1 MGEYDE
7 IIASYLEKQANLRAQ
22 LKLLK
27 EVAERDDQTVRS
39 PVRAAMRRIEHEIGD
54 LDAAISRCRAK
65 SRQTQR
71 SASSSAMP
79 RGARQAGDGAR
90 QNGDGQSR
98 VEAVTQLVFRCHK
111 ADRVIA
117 TGIEI
122 TRELF
127 ESLPA
132 ARTMRCRF
140 CGQDHQWEAVER
152 SPAVAT
158 RMSLRAEDFLGRAV
172 QSDAHAANAT
182 DPAVRELYERM
193 AGQWYQLALESEDKA
208 NGLSR

>member
-1 MGEYDE
+1 MGQYDD
-7 IIASYLEKQANLRAQ
+7 IIESYLEKQANLRAQ

-39 PVRAAMRRIEHEIGD
+39 PVKAAMRRIEYEIGD

-71 SASSSAMP
+71 SASSSAMR
-79 RGARQAGDGAR
+79 RGARQDGNGTR
-90 QNGDGQSR
+90 QHGDGQSR
-98 VEAVTQLVFRCHK
+98 AEPVTQLVFRCHK
-111 ADRVIA
+111 ADRVIT
-117 TGIEI
+117 TGIEV

-140 CGQDHQWEAVER
+140 CGQDHQWEAVEQA
-152 SPAVAT
+152 PAIVT

-182 DPAVRELYERM
+182 DPAVRQLYERM
-193 AGQWYQLALESEDKA
+193 AGQWYQLAVESEGRK
-208 NGLSR
+208 ST

>member
-39 PVRAAMRRIEHEIGD
+39 PVRAAMRRIEYEIGD

-65 SRQTQR
+65 SRQPQS
-71 SASSSAMP
+71 SAASSAMRRGVRQDGNGQP
-79 RGARQAGDGAR
+79 RA
-90 QNGDGQSR
+90 
-98 VEAVTQLVFRCHK
+98 EPVTQLVFRCQK

-127 ESLPA
+127 ESLPG

-140 CGQDHQWEAVER
+140 CGQDHEWEAVER
-152 SPAVAT
+152 TPAVVT

-193 AGQWYQLALESEDKA
+193 AGQWFQLAVESEDKA
-208 NGLSR
+208 NGPSR